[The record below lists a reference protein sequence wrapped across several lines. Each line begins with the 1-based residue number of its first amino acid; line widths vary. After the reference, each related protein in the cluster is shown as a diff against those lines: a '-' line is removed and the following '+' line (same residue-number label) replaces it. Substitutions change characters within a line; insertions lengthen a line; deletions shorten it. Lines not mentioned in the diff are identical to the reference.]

1 MKKLFFTI
9 ILGIAFFYGY
19 AQNTLPS
26 VKLLSL
32 NGESFSTDSI
42 INSGKPIIISF
53 WATWCKP
60 CMKELNSIADVY
72 EEWQEETG
80 VILVAVSIDDSR
92 TTNQVSSVVKGKAWP
107 YLVLR
112 DPNADFKRAM
122 NVNQV
127 PHTFI
132 LDGKRNIVWQ
142 HTTFAEGG
150 ELLLI
155 DIVKKV
161 AKGEPIT
168 E

>member
-1 MKKLFFTI
+1 M
-9 ILGIAFFYGY
+9 ILSVALMSGY
-19 AQNTLPS
+19 AQNSLPS
-26 VKLLSL
+26 VKVLAL

-42 INSGKPIIISF
+42 LNSGKPIIISF

-72 EEWQEETG
+72 EEWQQETG

-92 TTNQVSSVVKGKAWP
+92 TTNQVASVVKGKAWP

-112 DPNADFKRAM
+112 DPNGDFKRAL

-132 LDGKRNIVWQ
+132 LDANRNIVWQ

-155 DIVKKV
+155 DVVKKV
-161 AKGEPIT
+161 AKGEPVT